1 MKNREIKIAYL
12 VAIIATLASI
22 IYGGLSFN
30 KTKTRDLAYKAQM
43 VTVIIKDRLENL
55 QRTAYDYSYWND
67 TIDKALIAKDR
78 EWADSN
84 IGEYLLD
91 TFGLSQTLLFDAQ
104 NNLIFAFGADHSKLT
119 DTLISHPAFRTALT
133 QTLSRKRNSP
143 QASGFYFR
151 NKENVYLVAISAL
164 TREAATGSRTE
175 DEKGYLVLLKEIT
188 PDILTKIS
196 KNFGVANL
204 SLQPNADKI
213 KFDVLDEASQSS
225 FPLYFTPKGY
235 SFTDLIWNLLPFLI
249 TILSLVYLL
258 SVIQRKS
265 IQSQKL
271 NRDLEQA
278 NVELATF
285 NKTLEEQVR
294 RQTVEI
300 MEKAEKSEQASRA
313 KSTFLSSMSHELRT
327 PLNGILGFAQMLGLN
342 KDQNLTAKQKTWI
355 TQIVNSGR
363 MLLDIVNDVL
373 DLARIESGRAV
384 YQPEIFRPREVF
396 KECFDIVEPLAATR
410 HISLSGHPETDL
422 YIYVDRSK
430 LKQVLLNLVSNA
442 IKYGKDNGYVKF
454 GCRTTDN
461 QYIELYVE
469 DNGKGIPETD
479 LPHIFEPFRR
489 VKETSLQVEGTGVG
503 LAIVQKNLDLMGG
516 QIKVES
522 TLGEGSRFSI
532 YLKAYDEDYSPAPD
546 HEDTVL

>member
-12 VAIIATLASI
+12 VAVIATLASI
-22 IYGGLSFN
+22 IYGGLSYN
-30 KTKTRDLAYKAQM
+30 KTKNNELSHKIQM
-43 VTVIIKDRLENL
+43 VIVLFHEQLENL
-55 QRTAYDYSYWND
+55 KRTAYDNSYWDD
-67 TIDKALIAKDR
+67 TIDNALVAQDR
-78 EWADSN
+78 QWADNN
-84 IGEYLLD
+84 IGQYLID
-91 TFGLSQTLLFDAQ
+91 TFGVSQTLLFDAQ
-104 NNLIFAFGADHSKLT
+104 HNLIFTFGPAHSELT
-119 DTLISHPAFRTALT
+119 DTLTSHPVFRNTVA
-133 QTLSRKRNSP
+133 QTISQKRNAP

-151 NKENVYLVAISAL
+151 NKEKVYLVATSAL
-164 TREAATGSRTE
+164 TREESTGARTE

-188 PDILTKIS
+188 PTTLAKIS
-196 KNFGVANL
+196 ENFAVTNL
-204 SLQPNADKI
+204 SLLATTDKI
-213 KFDVLDEASQSS
+213 KFDVFDDTNQSS

-249 TILSLVYLL
+249 TILSLIYLL

-265 IQSQKL
+265 THSQKL
-271 NRDLEQA
+271 NRDLERA
-278 NVELATF
+278 NLELASF
-285 NKTLEEQVR
+285 NKRLEEQVR

-342 KDQNLTAKQKTWI
+342 KEQNLTDKQKAWVS
-355 TQIVNSGR
+355 QIVDSGR

-384 YQPEIFRPREVF
+384 YQPEIFQPREVF
-396 KECFDIVEPLAATR
+396 KECFDIVEPIAAAR
-410 HISLSGHPETDL
+410 HISLSGHPETDH
-422 YIYVDRSK
+422 YVYVDRSK

-442 IKYGKDNGYVKF
+442 IKYGNDDGYVKF
-454 GCRTTDN
+454 GCRTNDN

-469 DNGKGIPETD
+469 DNGKGIPEAD

-489 VKETSLQVEGTGVG
+489 VKETSLHVEGTGVG
-503 LAIVQKNLDLMGG
+503 LAIVQKKLELMGG
-516 QIKVES
+516 EIEVES
-522 TLGEGSRFSI
+522 TLGEGSRFVI

-546 HEDTVL
+546 HEDTVR

>member
-119 DTLISHPAFRTALT
+119 DTLTSHPAFRTALT

-196 KNFGVANL
+196 KNFGVVNL

-213 KFDVLDEASQSS
+213 KFDVLDEVSQSS

-278 NVELATF
+278 NIELATF
-285 NKTLEEQVR
+285 NKRLEEQVR

-342 KDQNLTAKQKTWI
+342 KDQNLTAKQKAWI

-396 KECFDIVEPLAATR
+396 KECFDIVEPIAATR

-422 YIYVDRSK
+422 YVYVDRSK

-546 HEDTVL
+546 HEDAAL